1 MTSSPD
7 NAQQASALSL
17 FVTCSKGLEGLLEN
31 ELRECG
37 AQQVR
42 QSVAGVYCTADL
54 RVAYRLIMFSRLCN
68 RVILLLAEGPVLDA
82 DDLYDSASVVDW
94 SVHLHPGHTLSI
106 SAAGGTEQLIHTQFI
121 AQRIKDAIVDQFRNK
136 GMERPNVSRDAPDLL
151 IHAVIKR
158 DRLSLGIDLAGTSLH
173 RRNYRLEQ
181 GEAPLKETLAAALL
195 MRAGWPQRELPKPL
209 LYDPM
214 CGSGTLLIEG
224 VLMALDI
231 APGLVRE
238 SGLTR
243 WPHHQ
248 ANLWQ
253 EVRQEAEARKAA
265 GRGWQGM
272 AMGSD
277 LDSRAIDIARRNA
290 QRAGV
295 EDFMQLSVGGLAQIH
310 LSEPPSLVICNPPY
324 AERLGEQTE
333 VELLYAELGAWLRD
347 NAMGATAAIFTAKPE
362 WGKLLGI
369 HSHKQYALFNGALP
383 AKLLLIRINEDSIYS
398 KRSRAATSPS
408 DENGASDETPQVELD
423 NGAQMFANRLRKN
436 LRNLGKWARTQG
448 HECYRLYDAD
458 MPEYA
463 FAIDCYGSHI
473 HMQEYKAPATISE
486 EDAAERRRQAYQALC
501 VVMQD
506 TLQIPPQQITLKVR
520 EKQKGSEQYRPTHK
534 EGEDFEVQ
542 EGEAHFI
549 VNLERY
555 LDTGLFLDHRPIRQ
569 WIYQH
574 SRNCRFLNLYCYT
587 ATASVHAA
595 LGGALPT
602 TNVDLSRTYLQ
613 WAQRNFELNEIDLR
627 EHAFVQSDCLS
638 YLQDAQEEF
647 DLIFLDPPTF
657 SNSKSTENVL
667 DIQRDHQE
675 LISHC
680 MRVLAPNGL
689 LIFSNN
695 HRRFQLDEEVSQH
708 YLVQDCSPASIDK
721 DFARNPKI
729 HRTWFIR
736 HREES
741 A

>member
-1 MTSSPD
+1 MNLSPE

-31 ELRECG
+31 ELRDCG
-37 AQQVR
+37 AQQLR
-42 QSVAGVYCTADL
+42 QSVAGVYCSADL

-94 SVHLHPGHTLSI
+94 SVHLAPGHTLLI
-106 SAAGGTEQLIHTQFI
+106 NAAGGTEHLIHTQFI
-121 AQRIKDAIVDQFRNK
+121 AQRIKDAIVDQFRNQ
-136 GMERPNVSRDAPDLL
+136 GMERPNVAREAPDLL
-151 IHAVIKR
+151 IHAVIKKE
-158 DRLSLGIDLAGTSLH
+158 RLSIGIDLAGASLH
-173 RRNYRLEQ
+173 RRHYRLEQ

-195 MRAGWPQRELPKPL
+195 MRAGWPQRDGVKPL

-224 VLMALDI
+224 ALMALDI
-231 APGLVRE
+231 APGLIRK
-238 SGLTR
+238 SSLTS

-248 ANLWQ
+248 AGLWQ
-253 EVRQEAEARKAA
+253 EVQDEALTRKAA
-265 GRGWQGM
+265 AQHWQGM
-272 AMGSD
+272 TMGSD
-277 LDSRAIDIARRNA
+277 LDSRAIEIARRNA

-295 EDFMQLSVGGLAQIH
+295 EAFVQLSAGGLAQAR
-310 LSEPPSLVICNPPY
+310 LNEAPSLVICNPPY

-347 NAMGATAAIFTAKPE
+347 NAMGATAAIFTAKPD

-383 AKLLLIRINEDSIYS
+383 AKLLLMRVNEDSIYS
-398 KRSRAATSPS
+398 KRQH
-408 DENGASDETPQVELD
+408 ETPSPEGENAPNARQALTELD
-423 NGAQMFANRLRKN
+423 AGAQMFANRLRKN
-436 LRNLGKWARTQG
+436 LRSLGKWARTRG

-463 FAIDCYGSHI
+463 FAIDCYGKHI

-486 EDAAERRRQAYQALC
+486 DSAAERRRQAYQALC

-506 TLQIPPQQITLKVR
+506 ALQIPAQQISLKVR
-520 EKQKGSEQYRPTHK
+520 ERQKGSEQYRPSHT
-534 EGEDFEVQ
+534 EGTDVEVQ
-542 EGEAHFI
+542 EGEARFV

-574 SRNCRFLNLYCYT
+574 SQNCRFLNLYCYT

-595 LGGALPT
+595 LGGALST

-613 WAQRNFELNEIDLR
+613 WAQRNFELNNIDQSD
-627 EHAFVQSDCLS
+627 HALVQSDCLS
-638 YLQDAQEEF
+638 YLAQATEEF

-675 LISHC
+675 LIDHC
-680 MRVLAPNGL
+680 MRILAPNGL

-695 HRRFQLDEEVSQH
+695 HRRFQLDDAVSER

-736 HREES
+736 HHEES